1 MSKVVLHIHQK
12 FLPYQGGSTQRL
24 LNLIQDATNEYEHIV
39 VCENSEK
46 VESYSEV
53 GRLRIYRY
61 GKYSQIPSILLK
73 IKKTIKVDIVHYH
86 NYRPAFWGTFTKL
99 IFPHSKT
106 LFELHSVYVPTT
118 LLGRFLTK
126 FIHKICDQG
135 LVLSES
141 SVCALKERGF
151 TKPISVIYNGVDITK
166 FRDAP
171 INNDIFDIE
180 GIIIGYIGSIEAFQG
195 VDSFCKIAKKVK
207 DKRNDI
213 TFVVVGG
220 DKNKHNVLKNISG
233 DTVDFYEFF
242 PPKLV
247 PSIYKRFNCL
257 LMTRPSLPETES
269 AVPLKPIE
277 ALGSN
282 IPVISTKVGGMV
294 ELKNVLDS
302 KNIHLFDTVEEIEN
316 YLLGLDFKNLL
327 FSKEDKLTVFDVTK
341 QASSLE
347 EVYEGLINE

>member
-1 MSKVVLHIHQK
+1 MSKIVLHIHQK

-24 LNLIQDATNEYEHIV
+24 LNLIQDATDEYEHIV
-39 VCENSEK
+39 ICENSEK
-46 VESYSEV
+46 VDSYSEV
-53 GRLRIYRY
+53 GRIRIYRY
-61 GKYSQIPSILLK
+61 DKYSQIPSILLK
-73 IKKTIKVDIVHYH
+73 IKKTIKINIVHYH
-86 NYRPAFWGTFTKL
+86 NYRPAFWGSVSKL
-99 IFPHSKT
+99 IFPKAKT

-141 SVCALKERGF
+141 SVSALKERSF

-171 INNDIFDIE
+171 TKNGIFSSE
-180 GIIIGYIGSIEAFQG
+180 GIIVGYIGSIEAFQG
-195 VDSFCKIAKKVK
+195 VDSFCKIAKQVK

-220 DKNKHNVLKNISG
+220 DKNKHNILKKISG

-242 PPKLV
+242 PPELV
-247 PSIYKRFNCL
+247 PSIYKMFNCL

-294 ELKNVLDS
+294 ELKCVLDS
-302 KNIHLFDTVEEIEN
+302 KNIQLFDTVEEIES
-316 YLLGLDFKNLL
+316 YLVDLEFENLR
-327 FSKEDKLTVFDVTK
+327 FNKENKLAVFDVKK
-341 QASSLE
+341 QAALLE
-347 EVYEGLINE
+347 DVYEGLINE